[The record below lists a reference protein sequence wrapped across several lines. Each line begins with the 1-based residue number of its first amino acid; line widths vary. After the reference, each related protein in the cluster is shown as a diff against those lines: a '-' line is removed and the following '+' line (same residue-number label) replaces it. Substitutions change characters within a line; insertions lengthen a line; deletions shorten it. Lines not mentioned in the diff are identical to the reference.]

1 MTEPVIRRSGHRT
14 LAATAAVVVALAL
27 GGAALSG
34 CSVVNKINKINNA
47 VQGNKATID
56 TFTGKMSATSSL
68 AYEATY
74 ATTNA
79 GSTGSA
85 GTVTYAVQ
93 PPADLAFDFNPAVA
107 GRSGGLG
114 RTLVVTNSSGAY
126 SCALVPAPGSGWT
139 CHKLGARADAMSNKL
154 VTLYTPS
161 HWVTFLQDFS
171 IAAGFAGD
179 KITTSAMTVNGFHL
193 SCLDFRASGVHGT
206 STICITSQGVL
217 GYLKAVT
224 AAASFEIKT
233 YAASPP
239 ASVFAL
245 PKGAKVK
252 GAKVKGAKGKG

>member
-1 MTEPVIRRSGHRT
+1 MTEPVIRRSGHRA
-14 LAATAAVVVALAL
+14 LAATAAVVAALAL
-27 GGAALSG
+27 GGAALTG
-34 CSVVNKINKINNA
+34 CSVINKINKINNA
-47 VQGNKATID
+47 VRGNEATID
-56 TFTGKMSATSSL
+56 TFTGKLSATSSL

-74 ATTNA
+74 TTTTA
-79 GSTGSA
+79 GSA

-93 PPADLAFDFNPAVA
+93 PPADLAFDFNPAIA

-114 RTLVVTNSSGAY
+114 RTLVVANSSGAY

-154 VTLYTPS
+154 VAVYTPS

-179 KITTSAMTVNGFHL
+179 KITTSAKTVNGFHL
-193 SCLDFRASGVHGT
+193 SCLDFRASGVPGT

-224 AAASFEIKT
+224 AAASFEIKS
-233 YAASPP
+233 YSASPP

-245 PKGAKVK
+245 PKGAKI
-252 GAKVKGAKGKG
+252 KGAKGKG

>member
-1 MTEPVIRRSGHRT
+1 MTEPPIRRSGRRA
-14 LAATAAVVVALAL
+14 LAAAAAAALAL
-27 GGAALSG
+27 GGAALTG
-34 CSVVNKINKINNA
+34 CSAIRQINKINNA
-47 VQGNKATID
+47 VQGNRATID

-74 ATTNA
+74 ATTTA
-79 GSTGSA
+79 GSTGAA

-93 PPADLAFDFNPAVA
+93 PPADLAFDYNPAIA

-114 RTLVVTNSSGAY
+114 RSLVVTNSSGAY

-139 CHKLGARADAMSNKL
+139 CHKLGTRADAMSGKL
-154 VTLYTPS
+154 ITLYTPS
-161 HWVTFLQDFS
+161 HWITFLRDFS

-193 SCLDFRASGVHGT
+193 SCLDFRASRVPGT

-224 AAASFEIKT
+224 AAASFQIKSYT
-233 YAASPP
+233 ASPP

-252 GAKVKGAKGKG
+252 GAKGKG